1 MLVPDGFELNKDSIS
16 FPLEIFAEV
25 AGGLVAEYLI
35 PDYELSSDYELANDL
50 KEVSSEKG
58 LFKKEM
64 IKNNLEDIRY
74 LLNVEELRNIQGKYE
89 EKFPKFI
96 EEIKDNINNIKNI
109 DNIDRSN
116 LDYFLEDVIKHKRDN
131 LTGIAILQAISFGE
145 QLTMAKLKSLGVD
158 KKILAKLNQELK
170 PVKKAEIAPYQEEL
184 LKLYN
189 KQLAKGKTERCAV
202 RIALDTLYDKFPDI
216 KGSRGTHRNWLH
228 RAVKIK

>member
-1 MLVPDGFELNKDSIS
+1 MDKSLEKLSLAEVMTTMKGDNLKLKEIIRSGIWKGEMGNKILKFYIHALAKQNTFICLSLDGSGEMLVPDGFELNKDSIS

-109 DNIDRSN
+109 DPD
-116 LDYFLEDVIKHKRDN
+116 FGGVI
-131 LTGIAILQAISFGE
+131 
-145 QLTMAKLKSLGVD
+145 V
-158 KKILAKLNQELK
+158 
-170 PVKKAEIAPYQEEL
+170 
-184 LKLYN
+184 
-189 KQLAKGKTERCAV
+189 
-202 RIALDTLYDKFPDI
+202 
-216 KGSRGTHRNWLH
+216 
-228 RAVKIK
+228 